1 MKKVI
6 NIAHFKKIIMKDLE
20 KNIHFV
26 NKKGVILIEFEDFSR
41 IIIDLSTQKDITDN
55 KNYEIFIKKGLT
67 KCKYLLESD

>member
-6 NIAHFKKIIMKDLE
+6 NIAQFKKIIMKDLE

-41 IIIDLSTQKDITDN
+41 KIVDLEKNKDITDN
-55 KNYEIFIKKGLT
+55 KNIEILVKKGFT
-67 KCKYLLESD
+67 KCKYLMESE